1 MNSSTNYLSS
11 VWQTLLQHLASVQPG
26 EGRALFWSFLYFFS
40 LLSSYYVLRP
50 IRDEMGIVAGIDQLQ
65 WLFTGT
71 FIAMLLV
78 VPLFGFITSRL
89 QRRQFL
95 PYVYLFFIFD
105 LILFYLIFES
115 AESLT
120 NVARVFFIWL
130 SVFNLFV
137 VSVFWSFMADLYRN
151 EQAKRLFGLIA
162 SGGTIGALTGPL
174 LTATLVQQLGT
185 SQMMLISAGLLCLS
199 ILCINRLIRWQ
210 ATNDDRKEQNDRSS
224 EKIEQPIGGSIWDGI
239 LLVLRSPYLMG
250 ICVLMLLFTLL

>member
-11 VWQTLLQHLASVQPG
+11 VWQTLLQRLASVQPG

-95 PYVYLFFIFD
+95 PYVYLFFIFN

-115 AESLT
+115 
-120 NVARVFFIWL
+120 
-130 SVFNLFV
+130 
-137 VSVFWSFMADLYRN
+137 
-151 EQAKRLFGLIA
+151 
-162 SGGTIGALTGPL
+162 
-174 LTATLVQQLGT
+174 
-185 SQMMLISAGLLCLS
+185 
-199 ILCINRLIRWQ
+199 
-210 ATNDDRKEQNDRSS
+210 
-224 EKIEQPIGGSIWDGI
+224 
-239 LLVLRSPYLMG
+239 
-250 ICVLMLLFTLL
+250 